1 MTSNSPQP
9 ESFFSRAEVLSAA
22 SIADR
27 IKDSHVDEIIAWPQ
41 EELPVLF
48 AAADRVRRAFFADR
62 VEPCS
67 LMNVKAGG
75 CAEDC
80 AFCAQSAHNKAKV
93 NVRPLATEDEI
104 VSRFERAREQGV
116 HFCVVSSGTRLGRQE
131 IERVAAAIRRCRGV
145 EVHASLGI
153 LDDEDFR
160 LLRDAGVT
168 CYNHNLETSPT
179 YYSSIVTTHD
189 YSERVATVRRAKA
202 AGLRVCCGG
211 IFGMGESWQDRKAMC
226 LALKELEADTI
237 PLNFFNPVAGTRLPR
252 PAETALD
259 FLKIVVLFRLVHSR
273 KIIKVCG
280 GRELHLGKLQ
290 GLLFMAGANGY
301 VTGGYLTTTG
311 DGIESDDTLIQ
322 AMGLVRDR
330 T

>member
-1 MTSNSPQP
+1 MTSNPQQS
-9 ESFFSRAEVLSAA
+9 ESFFARAEFLATA
-22 SIADR
+22 SLADR
-27 IKDSHVDEIIAWPQ
+27 IDASHVDEIINWPQ

-67 LMNVKAGG
+67 LMNIKSGG

-80 AFCAQSAHNKAKV
+80 AFCAQSAHNRAKV
-93 NVRPLATEDEI
+93 NVRPLASEDEI
-104 VSRFERAREQGV
+104 VSRFERARKQGV
-116 HFCVVSSGTRLGRQE
+116 SFCVVSSGTRLARPE
-131 IERVAAAIRRCRGV
+131 IERVAAAIRRCRGG

-153 LDDEDFR
+153 LADEDLR

-168 CYNHNLETSPT
+168 CYNHNLETSPA

-189 YSERVATVRRAKA
+189 YRERVATVRRAKA

-226 LALKELEADTI
+226 LALKELDVHTI

-259 FLKIVVLFRLVHSR
+259 FLKIVALFRLAHPR
-273 KIIKVCG
+273 KVIKVCG

-290 GLLFMAGANGY
+290 GLMFVAGANGY
-301 VTGGYLTTTG
+301 VTGGYLTTAG
-311 DGIESDDTLIQ
+311 DGIESDDALIR
-322 AMGLVRDR
+322 AMGLVRDQ
-330 T
+330 

>member
-1 MTSNSPQP
+1 MTSNSEQQN
-9 ESFFSRAEVLSAA
+9 SFFARAEILANTA
-22 SIADR
+22 LADR
-27 IKDSHVDEIIAWPQ
+27 LDESHLDEIIAWPR

-67 LMNVKAGG
+67 LMNIKAGG

-80 AFCAQSAHNKAKV
+80 SFCAQSAHNKAKV

-104 VSRFERAREQGV
+104 VSRFEQARQQGV
-116 HFCVVSSGTRLGRQE
+116 HFCVVSSGTRLAHRE
-131 IERVAAAIRRCRGV
+131 IEQVATAIKRCRGV

-153 LDDEDFR
+153 LDEEDFKV
-160 LLRDAGVT
+160 LREAGVT
-168 CYNHNLETSPT
+168 CYNHNLETSPA

-189 YSERVATVRRAKA
+189 YRDRVATVRRAKA

-226 LALKELEADTI
+226 LALKELDVDTI
-237 PLNFFNPVAGTRLPR
+237 PLNFFNPVAGTRLPK
-252 PAETALD
+252 PAETAMD
-259 FLKIVVLFRLVHSR
+259 FLKIITLFRLAHPR
-273 KIIKVCG
+273 KVIKVCG

-290 GLLFMAGANGY
+290 GLMFLAGANGY
-301 VTGGYLTTTG
+301 VTGGYLTTAG
-311 DGIESDDTLIQ
+311 DGIESDDALIN
-322 AMGLVRDR
+322 AMGLARNR
-330 T
+330 